1 MTHEPTIDLKLFGE
15 TFWYIQSSLW
25 RTVWLNL
32 KMKAGNYFH
41 FPLYSVSNVVKSS
54 PTTIHTTLLDS
65 SPAVYIILYT
75 IQYIPFHIQDS
86 PLYTYKDCLP
96 FVCDANTSMNILACC
111 DLKTNLIATR
121 HVTES
126 VLTYSL
132 QLNIGA
138 TYWEA
143 IFACKFHY
151 HQHLYHTTWH
161 VFNRWRLL
169 HLRTVSSRLLL

>member
-1 MTHEPTIDLKLFGE
+1 MSLRLIWSYLEKHFGTFSLLSGEQCDLIWKWRLE
-15 TFWYIQSSLW
+15 ITFTFHYIVFAMLS
-25 RTVWLNL
+25 
-32 KMKAGNYFH
+32 KAF
-41 FPLYSVSNVVKSS
+41 L
-54 PTTIHTTLLDS
+54 TTIHTTLLDS

-75 IQYIPFHIQDS
+75 VQYIPFHIQDS

-96 FVCDANTSMNILACC
+96 FVCVANTSMNNTCL
-111 DLKTNLIATR
+111 LRSQNKPNSHQTF
-121 HVTES
+121 TES

-132 QLNIGA
+132 PLNIGA

-169 HLRTVSSRLLL
+169 HLRTVRLLL

>member
-1 MTHEPTIDLKLFGE
+1 MKNWKLSLW
-15 TFWYIQSSLW
+15 TNILVHCQSSHW
-25 RTVWLNL
+25 RTVWHNQI
-32 KMKAGNYFH
+32 MKAGKFFH
-41 FPLYSVSNVVKSS
+41 LPLVFAMLSKAFL
-54 PTTIHTTLLDS
+54 TTIHTTLLDS

-75 IQYIPFHIQDS
+75 VQYIPFHIQDS
-86 PLYTYKDCLP
+86 RLYTYKDRLP
-96 FVCDANTSMNILACC
+96 FVCVANTSMNNTCL
-111 DLKTNLIATR
+111 LRSQNKPNSHQTF
-121 HVTES
+121 TES

-132 QLNIGA
+132 PLNIGA

-169 HLRTVSSRLLL
+169 HLRTVRLLL

>member
-25 RTVWLNL
+25 RMVWLNQ
-32 KMKAGNYFH
+32 KMEAANFFRLPLLFAMLSKAF
-41 FPLYSVSNVVKSS
+41 L
-54 PTTIHTTLLDS
+54 TTIHTTLLDS

-75 IQYIPFHIQDS
+75 VQYIPFHIQDS

-96 FVCDANTSMNILACC
+96 FVCVANTSMNNTCL
-111 DLKTNLIATR
+111 LRSQNKPNSHQTF
-121 HVTES
+121 TES

-132 QLNIGA
+132 PLNIGA

-143 IFACKFHY
+143 IFVCKFHY

-161 VFNRWRLL
+161 VFNRCRLL
-169 HLRTVSSRLLL
+169 LLRTVRLLFL